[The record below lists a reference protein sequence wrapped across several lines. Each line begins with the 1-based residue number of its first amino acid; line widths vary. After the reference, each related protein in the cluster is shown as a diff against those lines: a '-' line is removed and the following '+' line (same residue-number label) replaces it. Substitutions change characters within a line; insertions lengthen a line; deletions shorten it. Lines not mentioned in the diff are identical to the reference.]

1 MNSDLIRK
9 ILREEAEMS
18 EMGISIKKVKQFQP
32 SNYLIQTLKNKEKE
46 ILKKNKLKI
55 KIEECDNLYEKL
67 NQKLKNISWQEIQ
80 LYEKE
85 KFIMVRFPTDIRS
98 DIRLIAKMYDKINNL
113 GQENLLK
120 YKTKIETIYLDF
132 SEQEIDR
139 IYFYLDEP
147 KNRTHF
153 PAGLPPSLLG
163 YNLGY
168 KLYRKLLNYLGFIQ
182 SAQNA
187 TEEIHN
193 IYLKLSQLPDVDSIF
208 YKEMVLL
215 IEKDLD
221 VETTREIVRNSILQ
235 YYIEN
240 YRYDKKLRLSR
251 DILLSSNLMSKIG
264 HSNFNRMIDDEI
276 KNVLNPNKI
285 PFKGL
290 GHKVRR

>member
-1 MNSDLIRK
+1 MYYK
-9 ILREEAEMS
+9 I
-18 EMGISIKKVKQFQP
+18 
-32 SNYLIQTLKNKEKE
+32 
-46 ILKKNKLKI
+46 
-55 KIEECDNLYEKL
+55 D
-67 NQKLKNISWQEIQ
+67 
-80 LYEKE
+80 
-85 KFIMVRFPTDIRS
+85 
-98 DIRLIAKMYDKINNL
+98 NL

-120 YKTKIETIYLDF
+120 YKTKIETLYLDF

-153 PAGLPPSLLG
+153 PGGLPPSLLG

-182 SAQNA
+182 SAVNA
-187 TEEIHN
+187 TQEIQN
-193 IYLKLSQLPDVDSIF
+193 IYLKLSQEPDVYSIF

-235 YYIEN
+235 YYTEISSYTN
-240 YRYDKKLRLSR
+240 KKLRPSR

-276 KNVLNPNKI
+276 KNILDPNKI